1 MSKKISFVE
10 SAMKNRQIVFLV
22 ITLLIG
28 LGVFAL
34 FKMPRQEFPIFTIR
48 QGLVIAAYPGATSE
62 QVEEQLTPKVER
74 YLFSY
79 KEVNKKKT
87 YSYSKEGLLIVFVE
101 LNDNVRNADEFWSKL
116 KHGLNN
122 LKPSL
127 PAGVLALYADNDFGD
142 TSALLISLE
151 GDDVTYRELEFYL
164 NKLED
169 RLRRIESVSKLRHY
183 GLQNEQISVY
193 LDKTK
198 LEKYG
203 ISTSL
208 ITANLFTQG
217 LTASGAS
224 LDLGDTEVPIHISPL
239 YKTEDDIANQ
249 VIYSDPSGNMVR
261 VKDIATITREYPDP
275 DNYIE
280 NNGHQCLLISMEM
293 LEGNNIVEYGENV
306 DQVLKDFSKTLP
318 EGISINRI
326 ADQPGVVKGS
336 VSTFLFELLFAI
348 LSVILVTMLLLPLR
362 VASVAASSIP
372 VTIFISLGLMYVLGL
387 ELNTVTLAAL
397 IVVLGMIVDNSIVIV
412 DSYMEKLDQ
421 GMSRW
426 YAAISS
432 ANIYFKAIFSAT
444 LAISITFFPFL
455 FTLKGTFRDFVQM
468 FPWTVTLTLGISLLV
483 AMMVIPYLEYYF
495 VSKGFHRNEN
505 ASWKGFNMLGFIQ
518 RNYEKYLLKAFK
530 NPKLTLGIGMLS
542 VFLAAGLFLIVPQR
556 LMPVAERNQFAVEI
570 NLPQGS
576 SLASTAR
583 VADSLE
589 HLLKA
594 DNRIMS
600 VTSFIGSS
608 SPRFHTTYA
617 PRVPAKNYAQFIVNT
632 SSSKETELLLDEYSG
647 RYANYFSNAYIR
659 FKQLDYQPVAAPIE
673 VRISGDDI
681 AALKETGDSLIVKM
695 RGVKGICWVRSDF
708 GEMQPANRVDIHA
721 VEANR
726 LGIDKTTVATNL
738 AIRHNG
744 LPVTTLWEND
754 YPVAVRLKAV
764 PEKEMASTD
773 LENEYIHSLIPG
785 VSVPLRQIATIQA
798 DWNEGQIVRRN
809 GIPTLTVM
817 ADISRGENVNRIFPE
832 VRDIA
837 ESVHV
842 PEGVAIN
849 YGGAHENDEEYL
861 PGIMTGLIISIFM
874 IFMILVIHFKKI
886 NLALL
891 VMGSSAL
898 SLLGAFLGVLLVR
911 VEFGVTSILGIVSL
925 IGILVRNGII
935 MLDYAEELRYKHNL
949 SVKDA
954 AIEAGKRRM
963 RPIFLTSAAASVG
976 VIAMI
981 ISSNPLWSPMGAVIC
996 FGTITSMILLVL
1008 ILPVAYWMIFRNHG
1022 KRTASN
1028 SSGMKPVLVSM
1039 MIAIALAGT
1048 TQNATGQNQ
1057 YTLEQCKKM
1066 ALENNVQVRNSNLEL
1081 LASKQVKKAAF
1092 TNYFPKI
1099 SATAMTFRFNDP
1111 LFNLDVEGGQLPILA
1126 TDGTT
1131 PPVPVPGQFAYF
1143 PGLSLSM
1150 LDKGNLAAVTAI
1162 QPVFAGGRIMN
1173 GNNLARVGVD
1183 VNTGRL
1189 TLSRNEALLQTEE
1202 KYWLLVS
1209 LNEKKQTLSTVEEL
1223 LDSLHKEAND
1233 AWQAGLINRNDVLKV
1248 TLKQSE
1254 IKSARLKLDNGIRL
1268 ASMALCQYIGM
1279 PYDSS
1284 MILVDTLADFREPA
1298 TVYVNGDEAVQNREE
1313 FNLLQQSLK
1322 AERLKT
1328 RMKIG
1333 EYLPQAGIGVGAL
1346 YYDIPDEGTTNSMI
1360 FGTINIPISDWW
1372 GAAHTIK
1379 ERRYQEEIALNNS
1392 EDNTELMAL
1401 QIRKSW
1407 NELIE
1412 ARQQIDIA
1420 IETISQAEEN
1430 LKVNRDNYKA
1440 GIINVSDMLEAQV
1453 LLQQAKNML
1462 TDARVNYRIRMNTY
1476 LQATGKYQT
1485 Q

>member
-1 MSKKISFVE
+1 
-10 SAMKNRQIVFLV
+10 
-22 ITLLIG
+22 
-28 LGVFAL
+28 
-34 FKMPRQEFPIFTIR
+34 
-48 QGLVIAAYPGATSE
+48 
-62 QVEEQLTPKVER
+62 
-74 YLFSY
+74 
-79 KEVNKKKT
+79 
-87 YSYSKEGLLIVFVE
+87 
-101 LNDNVRNADEFWSKL
+101 
-116 KHGLNN
+116 
-122 LKPSL
+122 
-127 PAGVLALYADNDFGD
+127 LALYADNDFGD

-164 NKLED
+164 NNLED

-183 GLQNEQISVY
+183 GLQNEQISIN

-203 ISTSL
+203 ISSSM
-208 ITANLFTQG
+208 ITASLFTQG

-224 LDLGDTEVPIHISPL
+224 LDLGDTEVPIHISPMF
-239 YKTEDDIANQ
+239 KTEDDIANQ
-249 VIYSDPSGNMVR
+249 IIYSDPSGNMVR
-261 VKDIATITREYPDP
+261 VKDIATITREYPVP
-275 DNYIE
+275 DKYIR
-280 NNGHQCLLISMEM
+280 NNAHKSLLISMEM
-293 LEGNNIVEYGENV
+293 LEGNNIVQFGEDV
-306 DQVLKDFSKTLP
+306 DQVLKHFGKTLP

-326 ADQPGVVKGS
+326 ADQPGVVKRS

-348 LSVILVTMLLLPLR
+348 VSVILVTMLLLPLR

-372 VTIFISLGLMYVLGL
+372 ITIFISLGLMYVLGL

-426 YAAISS
+426 HAAIAS

-483 AMMVIPYLEYYF
+483 AMMVIPYLEYFF
-495 VSKGFHRNEN
+495 VNKGFHTN
-505 ASWKGFNMLGFIQ
+505 AHVQRQGFNMLAFIQ

-530 NPKLTLGIGMLS
+530 KPKLTLGIGLLS
-542 VFLAAGLFLIVPQR
+542 VLLAVALFLIVPQR

-570 NLPQGS
+570 YLPQGS
-576 SLASTAR
+576 SLKSTAE

-589 HLLKA
+589 QLLTA
-594 DNRIMS
+594 DKRIMS

-617 PRVPAKNYAQFIVNT
+617 PRIPAKNYAQFIVNT
-632 SSSKETELLLDEYSG
+632 SSSKETEILLDAYSG
-647 RYANYFSNAYIR
+647 RYANYFPNAYVR

-673 VRISGDDI
+673 VRISGDDF

-695 RGVKGICWVRSDF
+695 RGIKGICWVRTDF
-708 GEMQPANRVDIHA
+708 GDMQPSNRVDINA

-738 AIRHNG
+738 TISHNG
-744 LPVTTLWEND
+744 LPVTTVWEND
-754 YPVAVRLKAV
+754 YPVTVKLKAI
-764 PEKEMASTD
+764 PGEEMASTG
-773 LENEYIHSLIPG
+773 LYNEYIHSLIPG
-785 VSVPLRQIATIQA
+785 VSVPLRQIATIHA

-809 GIPTLTVM
+809 GMPTLTVM
-817 ADISRGENVNRIFPE
+817 ADISRGENVNSIFPK
-832 VRDIA
+832 VMAIA
-837 ESVHV
+837 ESVDI
-842 PEGVAIN
+842 PKGAAIS
-849 YGGAHENDEEYL
+849 YGGANESDEEHL

-891 VMGSSAL
+891 VLGSSAL

-911 VEFGVTSILGIVSL
+911 VEFGITSILGIVSL

-935 MLDYAEELRYKHNL
+935 MLDYAEELRYKHHL
-949 SVKDA
+949 SIKDA

-976 VIAMI
+976 VISMI

-996 FGTITSMILLVL
+996 FGTITSMILLVF
-1008 ILPVAYWMIFRNHG
+1008 ILPVAYWMIFRNHDQ
-1022 KRTASN
+1022 KPASN
-1028 SSGMKPVLVSM
+1028 GTGMKPVLVSL
-1039 MIAIALAGT
+1039 MIVMVGLGNT
-1048 TQNATGQNQ
+1048 LNASGQNQ
-1057 YTLEQCKKM
+1057 FTLGQCKKL
-1066 ALENNVQVRNSNLEL
+1066 ALENNVQVRNSRLEL
-1081 LASKQVKKAAF
+1081 LASEQVKKAAF

-1099 SATAMTFRFNDP
+1099 CATAMSFRFNNP
-1111 LFNLDVEGGQLPILA
+1111 LFNLDVEGGQLPILT
-1126 TDGTT
+1126 TDGVT

-1143 PGLSLSM
+1143 PGLSLSL
-1150 LDKGNLAAVTAI
+1150 LDKGNIGAVTAI
-1162 QPVFAGGRIMN
+1162 QPIFAGGRIMN
-1173 GNNLARVGVD
+1173 GNSLARVGVN
-1183 VNTGRL
+1183 VNAGKL
-1189 TLSRNEALLQTEE
+1189 ILSRNNTLLKTEE
-1202 KYWLLVS
+1202 QYWLVVS
-1209 LNEKKQTLSTVEEL
+1209 LYEKRQTLVAVEQL
-1223 LDSLHKEAND
+1223 LDSIYKEAND
-1233 AWQAGLINRNDVLKV
+1233 AWRAGLINRNEVLKV

-1254 IKSARLKLDNGIRL
+1254 TRSAQLKLNNGIRL
-1268 ASMALCQYIGM
+1268 ASMALCQYIGI

-1284 MILVDTLADFREPA
+1284 MFLVDTLADFREPA
-1298 TVYVNGDEAVQNREE
+1298 AVYVNDDEAVQKREE
-1313 FNLLQQSLK
+1313 FHLLQQSLK
-1322 AERLKT
+1322 AEQLKT

-1333 EYLPQAGIGVGAL
+1333 EYLPQAGIGAGAL
-1346 YYDIPDEGTTNSMI
+1346 YYNIPDEGTTNSMI

-1392 EDNTELMAL
+1392 EDNIELMVL

-1407 NELIE
+1407 NELNE

-1420 IETISQAEEN
+1420 VETISQAEEN
-1430 LKVNRDNYKA
+1430 LKINKDNYKA
-1440 GIINVSDMLEAQV
+1440 GIINISDMLEAQV
-1453 LLQQAKNML
+1453 LLQQSKNML
-1462 TDARVNYRIRMNTY
+1462 TDARINYRIRMNTY
-1476 LQATGKYQT
+1476 LQATGRYET
-1485 Q
+1485 E